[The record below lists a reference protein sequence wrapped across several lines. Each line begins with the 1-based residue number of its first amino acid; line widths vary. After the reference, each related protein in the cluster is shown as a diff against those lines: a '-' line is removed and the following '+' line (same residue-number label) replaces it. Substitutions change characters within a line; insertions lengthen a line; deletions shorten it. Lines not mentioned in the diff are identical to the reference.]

1 MASPVV
7 ASLLDRQHFHEF
19 REVKRRGGNTLKT
32 LTLYLG
38 DMHSNS
44 PDPSGRRIQS
54 SISLLRVTDR
64 FDADRVKLAELYAR
78 LGRKQAAK
86 RINEDLDCITK
97 LAVLIEA
104 RHEQGRHL
112 EILGTL
118 EVLRDLSEQ
127 IGLVPIV
134 EAADALKGALES
146 ENPYAI
152 GATLAR
158 LRRVADRAPV
168 GIWPYCS

>member
-1 MASPVV
+1 
-7 ASLLDRQHFHEF
+7 
-19 REVKRRGGNTLKT
+19 LKT
-32 LTLYLG
+32 LTPYLG
-38 DMHSNS
+38 VMHTNS
-44 PDPSGRRIQS
+44 PDPSGHRNQS

-64 FDADRVKLAELYAR
+64 FDADREKLAEIYAR

-86 RINEDLDCITK
+86 RINADLGCITK
-97 LAVLIEA
+97 LAVLVEA

-118 EVLRDLSEQ
+118 GVLRDLSEQ
-127 IGLVPIV
+127 IGLVPMV
-134 EAADALKGALES
+134 EAADALMGALES
-146 ENPYAI
+146 QNPHAI

-168 GIWPYCS
+168 GIWPYCG

>member
-1 MASPVV
+1 M
-7 ASLLDRQHFHEF
+7 
-19 REVKRRGGNTLKT
+19 KT
-32 LTLYLG
+32 LTRYLG
-38 DMHSNS
+38 DMQSNFPDHSMHS
-44 PDPSGRRIQS
+44 IQS
-54 SISLLRVTDR
+54 SISPLRVTDR

-78 LGRKQAAK
+78 LGHKQAAK
-86 RINEDLDCITK
+86 RINEDLGCISK
-97 LAVLIEA
+97 LAVLVEA
-104 RHEQGRHL
+104 RLEQGRHL
-112 EILGTL
+112 EILGAL
-118 EVLRDLSEQ
+118 GVLRDMSEQ

-146 ENPYAI
+146 ENPHAI